1 MREDMQA
8 LRNRIIMIV
17 GFIILV
23 AGSVLNSMAR
33 KYQGLYRSLQ
43 HRNIKLE
50 ESILSADMKPILLLV
65 IGIGILVVLGH
76 FMVKYR
82 QSIKEKGIALA
93 GVLLFGGQTLNTL
106 NGESNQQMGLYVSF
120 LGYLIILIGFIL
132 ALYEK
137 KE

>member
-1 MREDMQA
+1 
-8 LRNRIIMIV
+8 
-17 GFIILV
+17 
-23 AGSVLNSMAR
+23 
-33 KYQGLYRSLQ
+33 
-43 HRNIKLE
+43 
-50 ESILSADMKPILLLV
+50 MKPILLLV